1 MTCINCGAKLIK
13 YNWMFS
19 GFGAVKGVVIMTK
32 KKTAFRLLLGLVC
45 SAVIVWLGVGCGEE
59 IDPDYQC
66 GAESLRVANKTRE
79 VGMRYKPLFRRQPN
93 SPRAREGFLRDE
105 RTGERTETWGIVITV
120 DGEKVDQASLPT
132 EDRIPYEIEGV
143 PVQIIPWQVAEK
155 AYIPQGGFPF
165 EGDPHFYRAI
175 ETISKNNDLF
185 DDHPFSN
192 GARPS
197 GIKDSNGMSGI
208 EFFVSEM
215 VDPLTL
221 PPEERIPACL
231 EDIPVWILEG
241 DPTRKS

>member
-1 MTCINCGAKLIK
+1 
-13 YNWMFS
+13 
-19 GFGAVKGVVIMTK
+19 MTK

-79 VGMRYKPLFRRQPN
+79 VGLKYEPLFLRQPN

-120 DGEKVDQASLPT
+120 DGEKVDQASLST
-132 EDRIPYEIEGV
+132 EDRIPDEIEGV
-143 PVQIIPWQVAEK
+143 PIQIIPWQVAEK

-175 ETISKNNDLF
+175 ETISKNIDLF

-192 GARPS
+192 GASPF
-197 GIKDSNGMSGI
+197 GIKDRNGMSGI

-231 EDIPVWILEG
+231 GDIPVRILEG
-241 DPTRKS
+241 EPTRKS